1 MITCEGKHL
10 LTAKEKEHFEGMIH
24 IMKRIGSINKKI
36 LLHEDVSKAEFFTL
50 MSIHRDRFGDL
61 LSENAGMASG
71 LNVSELATQLNI
83 SVPAVSKMI
92 RRLEEKGYIVRIPG
106 TSDRRMISL
115 GLTEYGQELIE
126 TTIRHMSSMTME
138 IVQQLGEEDSRTLMH
153 LLNHVFDIIDHML
166 ESEHPDKEE
175 IE

>member
-50 MSIHRDRFGDL
+50 MSIHRDRFGDP

-126 TTIRHMSSMTME
+126 TTISPYVIHDH
-138 IVQQLGEEDSRTLMH
+138 GDRTAAGRGRFP
-153 LLNHVFDIIDHML
+153 HVD
-166 ESEHPDKEE
+166 ESAESCF
-175 IE
+175 